1 VPLPAAVLG
10 GGGLVPF
17 AVGALG
23 LWLAPVPW
31 DTFAFNAL
39 MYYAAVILSFLGAVH
54 WGLALA
60 AGTADWTRLGWGVAP
75 ALVGWVALLIA
86 APVGLLVLIAAFVAH
101 YWVDA
106 RAAAAGLAPPWY
118 PRLRR
123 PLTIG
128 AVLALGSALIRVI

>member
-1 VPLPAAVLG
+1 MPLPAAVLG

-60 AGTADWTRLGWGVAP
+60 AGAADWSRLGWGVAP

-86 APVGLLVLIAAFVAH
+86 APVGLLMLIAAFVAH
-101 YWVDA
+101 YWADG